1 MPNEIV
7 LTPDYEH
14 MFKTMLLQSQT
25 QAQAKDL
32 FDCIWETAD
41 ERLELAALRAVQ
53 RFLAPLNIAAKCMT
67 SREAVEQ
74 FRDALNW
81 IVEDIDRTANGLE
94 QSLDDN
100 DE

>member
-1 MPNEIV
+1 
-7 LTPDYEH
+7 
-14 MFKTMLLQSQT
+14 
-25 QAQAKDL
+25 
-32 FDCIWETAD
+32 
-41 ERLELAALRAVQ
+41 
-53 RFLAPLNIAAKCMT
+53 MT

>member
-1 MPNEIV
+1 
-7 LTPDYEH
+7 
-14 MFKTMLLQSQT
+14 
-25 QAQAKDL
+25 
-32 FDCIWETAD
+32 
-41 ERLELAALRAVQ
+41 
-53 RFLAPLNIAAKCMT
+53 LAPLNIAAKCMT